1 MSIDG
6 RGSSPSRQAQDR
18 ISALVSENERLKA
31 AAKHA
36 QAYVAEQAQRYAS
49 ELSEAL
55 GERDRARDIAV
66 RFEQQIDKI
75 RAGLVADA
83 GDVRSFPER
92 HKDEYVRG
100 QYETLLG
107 VLADVLEITGEHY
120 PEKGSAEAAEEL
132 AAAFASATIDHA
144 GQMLPEAL
152 DLDDDARE
160 EALRDEYRSIGGHV
174 ESEVAA

>member
-18 ISALVSENERLKA
+18 IEALVSENERLKA
-31 AAKHA
+31 AAG
-36 QAYVAEQAQRYAS
+36 QAKAFVAEQAKRYAA
-49 ELSEAL
+49 ELSEVI
-55 GERDRARDIAV
+55 GERDRARSTAV
-66 RFEQQIDKI
+66 DFEQQIDKI
-75 RAGLVADA
+75 RAGLVAAA

-92 HKDEYVRG
+92 HTDEYVRG
-100 QYETLLG
+100 QYETLLAQ
-107 VLADVLEITGEHY
+107 LADVLEITGEHY

-132 AAAFASATIDHA
+132 AAAFASGTLDHA

-152 DLDDDARE
+152 DLDDEARE
-160 EALRDEYRSIGGHV
+160 EALRDEYRSIGGYV

>member
-6 RGSSPSRQAQDR
+6 RGGSLSRQAADR
-18 ISALVSENERLKA
+18 ISALVSENDRLTTA
-31 AAKHA
+31 VKHGNA
-36 QAYVAEQAQRYAS
+36 HIAEQAERYAA
-49 ELSEAL
+49 ELSEVI
-55 GERDRARDIAV
+55 GERDRARITAV
-66 RFEQQIDKI
+66 DFEQQIDKI
-75 RAGLVADA
+75 RAGLVAAA

-132 AAAFASATIDHA
+132 AAAFASGTLDHA

-152 DLDDDARE
+152 DLDDEARE
-160 EALRDEYRSIGGHV
+160 EALRDEYRSVAGCV
-174 ESEVAA
+174 WPEVSA